1 MGCARGEGGG
11 DMSRDT
17 YIPQYLDEPE
27 RFFVF
32 TPDELVAVVTPLAIC
47 TVVVNFA
54 IGLVMAAGAFVLLRK
69 LKQGGGLH
77 RLLWV
82 LYWYLPTDILRL
94 KGSPASHLR
103 ELAG

>member
-1 MGCARGEGGG
+1 
-11 DMSRDT
+11 MSRET

-32 TPDELVAVVTPLAIC
+32 TPDELLVVVAPLAIC
-47 TVVVNFA
+47 TVVLNFA
-54 IGLVMAAGAFVLLRK
+54 VGLAIGVLAFVGLRK

-82 LYWYLPTDILRL
+82 LYWYVPTDVLRL
-94 KGSPASHLR
+94 KGSPPSHLR

>member
-1 MGCARGEGGG
+1 MRE
-11 DMSRDT
+11 T

-27 RFFVF
+27 RFFIF
-32 TPDELVAVVTPLAIC
+32 TPDELLTLVVPLALV
-47 TVVVNFA
+47 TVLVNFA
-54 IGLVMAAGAFVLLRK
+54 VALAVAGAGLFALRK

-82 LYWYLPTDILRL
+82 LYWHAPADVLGL
-94 KGSPASHLR
+94 KGSPSSHLR

>member
-1 MGCARGEGGG
+1 
-11 DMSRDT
+11 MSRDT

-32 TPDELVAVVTPLAIC
+32 TPDELIAVVTPLAIS
-47 TVVVNFA
+47 TVVANFA
-54 IGLVMAAGAFVLLRK
+54 VGLAVATGAFVLLRK

-77 RLLWV
+77 RLLWI
-82 LYWYLPTDILRL
+82 LYWHLPADVLRL
-94 KGSPASHLR
+94 KGSPPSHLR

>member
-1 MGCARGEGGG
+1 
-11 DMSRDT
+11 MSRDT

-32 TPDELVAVVTPLAIC
+32 TPDELVAVALPLAIC
-47 TVVVNFA
+47 TVVLNFA
-54 IGLVMAAGAFVLLRK
+54 IGLGIAVVAFIGLRK

-77 RLLWV
+77 RLLWL
-82 LYWYLPTDILRL
+82 LYWHIPTDVLRL

>member
-1 MGCARGEGGG
+1 
-11 DMSRDT
+11 MSRDS

-27 RFFVF
+27 RFFIF
-32 TPDELVAVVTPLAIC
+32 TPDELVVVVGPLAIC
-47 TVVVNFA
+47 TVLANFA
-54 IGLVMAAGAFVLLRK
+54 VGLVIGAGAFIALRK

-77 RLLWV
+77 RLLWI
-82 LYWYLPTDILRL
+82 LYWYVPTDVMRL